1 MKKTE
6 NKIRPVFLLISTAIM
21 FLLMGITIIL
31 SNIIV
36 IFCIK
41 NKFISSPPES
51 PVILLLIQSGLIS
64 LFTGTL
70 LTFLI
75 GRIPLRPIN
84 TIIQAIHDVA
94 GGNFNT
100 KLP

>member
-51 PVILLLIQSGLIS
+51 PVILLLI
-64 LFTGTL
+64 
-70 LTFLI
+70 
-75 GRIPLRPIN
+75 
-84 TIIQAIHDVA
+84 HKVD
-94 GGNFNT
+94 
-100 KLP
+100 